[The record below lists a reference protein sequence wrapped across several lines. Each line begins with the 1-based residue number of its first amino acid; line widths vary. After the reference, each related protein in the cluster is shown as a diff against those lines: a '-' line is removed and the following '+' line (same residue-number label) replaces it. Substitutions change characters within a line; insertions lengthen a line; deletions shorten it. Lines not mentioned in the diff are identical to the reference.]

1 MTQEEMNKEQEKPRK
16 SRGCG
21 VKLLMLSVVVLV
33 LGALVG
39 YAYLKIEDKTPEQVA
54 AAAQQSA
61 SEYVSQLLAN
71 SAVNMSASNT
81 SGRAVELYSL
91 YEKDFV
97 VVYEYSTSWMFS
109 TKKIKVIQPYRVR
122 YGISTTKADL
132 QCGWKTYNEI
142 IQVGNLKPC
151 VISCERFGLQQ
162 YEEVEGQWNKI
173 QPEERALVQNQLEEQ
188 ARRDAEADP
197 AALYLTSMR
206 FIEMLNRESVRL
218 NSKIKYELAH

>member
-21 VKLLMLSVVVLV
+21 VKLLLLSIVVLV
-33 LGALVG
+33 LGALAG
-39 YAYLKIEDKTPEQVA
+39 YAYLKIEDKTPEQVV

-162 YEEVEGQWNKI
+162 YEGWL
-173 QPEERALVQNQLEEQ
+173 R
-188 ARRDAEADP
+188 
-197 AALYLTSMR
+197 SR
-206 FIEMLNRESVRL
+206 FISMVSCSSPSSVDSNQRVSSITRIPSS
-218 NSKIKYELAH
+218 SKASISTSACG